1 MRPYPLMTNYKRTD
15 HSNLID
21 ALREWKSFSDN
32 VENNFEQATFIFSEA
47 LKGIDELEASDE
59 FSGKDD
65 YLLSLIGSVAR
76 FYNLALDEYIKISG
90 RYKPKK
96 YIELLHLY
104 LKDSRTGE
112 PYIKKEYDLYV
123 MGLANKRVEEN
134 HNIIQKRFDIKS
146 IIVRLINTVRDDK
159 DSDIYHKY
167 KYTIPVLGL
176 HLASL
181 IDTYRMDPLQK
192 TILTIEELNYIIKCI
207 ERNSKCGCFC
217 TIFDT
222 ILGPAFYY
230 INAYKDTD
238 EDLELEDI
246 IDELAKANWLDF
258 DGKLCVKNTYSNFEK
273 ELENYKGL
281 IPISINSM
289 SSSTA
294 FYFLKRYAEDHTI
307 GRPKSFF
314 NFINETDYPTAIKGV
329 DLGYKDVFLY
339 SVIPVLTVLYVNKT
353 AEITHEDDRI
363 AMGVFVDSYI
373 KDSHFA
379 SMVCD
384 NIKFSAEII
393 DRICDNRDLGNLLA
407 DIVAECR
414 LNKEKEEENM
424 VMDTDN
430 LEKPS
435 YITAVEAVEEISDL
449 VALSEAYLEAPKFN
463 ISKDTI
469 LKFPEAIPFYEYYA
483 RNYPDHLD
491 RDIILNRAE
500 MVVKE
505 NAITSD
511 MDMEL
516 AANISKVNTYRNR
529 LSEATIT
536 ANSPEEYFQQFL
548 EDTKLLEDV
557 VSFVEGWDSDDDDF
571 DDDDDEEEKAELTP
585 KEKQEQKKKVEATK
599 KSLLS
604 RMADAINKAGNA
616 IEKAK
621 PKFNAAS
628 SKVIDALA
636 TIATLGDEEKIAQL
650 KTKILPNLRN
660 ILSAVVLVSL
670 VVYQPYIL
678 VMMLIVN
685 AISTTKTSVE
695 TKKIVKDELDVE
707 LGMVEKKLNTANL
720 TEQDEKKL
728 LMLKS
733 KINRQIERIDKEI
746 QTYKSKK

>member
-32 VENNFEQATFIFSEA
+32 VENNFEQATFIFSQA
-47 LKGIDELEASDE
+47 LKGIDELEAGGE

-65 YLLSLIGSVAR
+65 YLFSLICSVAR
-76 FYNLALDEYIKISG
+76 FYNLALEEYIKISG
-90 RYKPKK
+90 KYKPKK
-96 YIELLHLY
+96 YLELLHIY
-104 LKDSRTGE
+104 LKDSRAGE
-112 PYIKKEYDLYV
+112 SYIKKEYDFYV

-146 IIVRLINTVRDDK
+146 IIVRLLNTVVDDK
-159 DSDIYHKY
+159 DSDVYY
-167 KYTIPVLGL
+167 KYRYIVPVLGL

-181 IDTYRMDPLQK
+181 IDDV
-192 TILTIEELNYIIKCI
+192 
-207 ERNSKCGCFC
+207 
-217 TIFDT
+217 
-222 ILGPAFYY
+222 
-230 INAYKDTD
+230 
-238 EDLELEDI
+238 ELEDI
-246 IDELAKANWLDF
+246 IDELAKANWIDF
-258 DGKLCVKNTYSNFEK
+258 DGKLCIKNTYSNFEK
-273 ELENYKGL
+273 ELENYRGL
-281 IPISINSM
+281 IPISLNSM
-289 SSSTA
+289 SSSTV
-294 FYFLKRYAEDHTI
+294 FYFLKTYAEDHTI

-329 DLGYKDVFLY
+329 DVGYKDVFLY
-339 SVIPVLTVLYVNKT
+339 TVIPVLTVLYVNKT
-353 AEITHEDDRI
+353 AEITHEDDQI
-363 AMGVFVDSYI
+363 TIDEFVKSYI
-373 KDSHFA
+373 TDSHFA
-379 SMVCD
+379 SLVCD

-393 DRICDNRDLGNLLA
+393 DRICDNRDLGNLLTNSV
-407 DIVAECR
+407 DKYR
-414 LNKEKEEENM
+414 FTKEKEEKNM

-463 ISKDTI
+463 ISKETI

-483 RNYPDHLD
+483 RNYPDHLN

-529 LSEATIT
+529 LSEANIT
-536 ANSPEEYFQQFL
+536 ATSPEEYFQQFL

-557 VSFVEGWDSDDDDF
+557 MSFVEGWDSDF
-571 DDDDDEEEKAELTP
+571 DDDDEDDDDSEEEQLTP
-585 KEKQEQKKKVEATK
+585 KQKQEQKKKVEATK
-599 KSLLS
+599 KTLLS
-604 RMADAINKAGNA
+604 RMADAINKAGEA

-621 PKFNAAS
+621 PKFTAAS

-670 VVYQPYIL
+670 AVYQPYIL
-678 VMMLIVN
+678 VMMLVVN

-695 TKKIVKDELDVE
+695 TKKIVRDELDVE

-746 QTYKSKK
+746 QISKSKK

>member
-15 HSNLID
+15 HTNLID

-32 VENNFEQATFIFSEA
+32 VENNFEQATFIFSQA
-47 LKGIDELEASDE
+47 LKGIDELESGDE
-59 FSGKDD
+59 FGGKDD
-65 YLLSLIGSVAR
+65 YLLSLICSVAR
-76 FYNLALDEYIKISG
+76 FYNLALEEYIKISG

-104 LKDSRTGE
+104 LKDSRIGE
-112 PYIKKEYDLYV
+112 SYIKKEYDLYV

-146 IIVRLINTVRDDK
+146 IIVRLLNIAVDDNN
-159 DSDIYHKY
+159 SDIYY
-167 KYTIPVLGL
+167 KYRYIVPVLGL

-192 TILTIEELNYIIKCI
+192 AILTIEELNYIIKSI
-207 ERNSKCGCFC
+207 EKNNKNTGSC

-238 EDLELEDI
+238 DDLDLEDI
-246 IDELAKANWLDF
+246 IDELSKANWLSL

-314 NFINETDYPTAIKGV
+314 NFINETDYPLTVKGV
-329 DLGYKDVFLY
+329 DVGYKDVFLY
-339 SVIPVLTVLYVNKT
+339 TVIPVLTVLYVNKT
-353 AEITHEDDRI
+353 AEISHEDDRI
-363 AMGVFVDSYI
+363 AIEEFVKSYI
-373 KDSHFA
+373 KDSHYT

-384 NIKFSAEII
+384 SIKFSGEII

-407 DIVAECR
+407 NTADEYR
-414 LNKEKEEENM
+414 LTKEKEVKNM

-435 YITAVEAVEEISDL
+435 YITAIEAVEEISDL

-529 LSEATIT
+529 LSEATI
-536 ANSPEEYFQQFL
+536 AVNSPEEYFQQFL

-557 VSFVEGWDSDDDDF
+557 VSFVEGWDSDFDDDE
-571 DDDDDEEEKAELTP
+571 DDDDEEEEQLTP
-585 KEKQEQKKKVEATK
+585 KQKQEQKKKVEATK

-604 RMADAINKAGNA
+604 RMADAINKAGDA

-621 PKFNAAS
+621 PKFTAAS

-660 ILSAVVLVSL
+660 ILSAVVLASL
-670 VVYQPYIL
+670 AIYQPYIL
-678 VMMLIVN
+678 VMMLVVN
-685 AISTTKTSVE
+685 AIASTKTSVE

-733 KINRQIERIDKEI
+733 KINRQIERIEKEI
-746 QTYKSKK
+746 QSSKSKK